1 MADEYQN
8 EHTRAERFEKR
19 RRTTKMLNYM
29 LILAG
34 ILILLLVMLFFFSG
48 EDEAENE
55 DSEEGMELN
64 ESSDGESN
72 KTESSDQEEE
82 NNENP
87 DEGNEDSSSDEDQS
101 TDEQEQSDE
110 EETEE
115 SSDEDAGEY
124 NSFGENVEVE
134 QSDEENVTKVIKGN
148 WDAYPTNQNEPHSI
162 DLGDGSQDRQELEE
176 ASAMAINANS
186 ENITYWWFGSDGRP
200 NYVEAT
206 IENQTDGEIYR
217 VHLEWIEN
225 KGWQPQLVKVLEE
238 NDQKH
243 RFE

>member
-34 ILILLLVMLFFFSG
+34 ILILLLAMLFFFSG
-48 EDEAENE
+48 EDEAENA

-72 KTESSDQEEE
+72 ETGSSDQEED
-82 NNENP
+82 NENT
-87 DEGNEDSSSDEDQS
+87 DEGNEDQTSDEDQS

-115 SSDEDAGEY
+115 SSEEDSGEY
-124 NSFGENVEVE
+124 SSFGENIEVE
-134 QSDEENVTKVIKGN
+134 QSNEENVIKVIKGN

-162 DLGDGSQDRQELEE
+162 DLNKGSQDRQELEE
-176 ASAMAINANS
+176 ASAMAINGDS